1 MEICTQNNY
10 LLYIN
15 NHSIIVQYDSSEKNN
30 EFTFKLD
37 SIKQFNFGDDD
48 WNYIDKVVK
57 SKNIK
62 IGKKISSID

>member
-15 NHSIIVQYDSSEKNN
+15 NHSIIVQYDSSEK
-30 EFTFKLD
+30 TMSSHLKID

>member
-1 MEICTQNNY
+1 M
-10 LLYIN
+10 
-15 NHSIIVQYDSSEKNN
+15 SSHL
-30 EFTFKLD
+30 KLD